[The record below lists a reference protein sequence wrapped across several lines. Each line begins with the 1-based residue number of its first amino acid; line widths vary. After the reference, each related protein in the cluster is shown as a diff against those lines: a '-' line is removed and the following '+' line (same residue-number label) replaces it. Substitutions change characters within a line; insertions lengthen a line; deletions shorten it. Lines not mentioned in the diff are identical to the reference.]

1 MSEPWLLNYAY
12 CTHRASLVPIIDMH
26 FEDRIPQF
34 LELGFNQAGVPQ
46 LKSFVDLLWQAN
58 EELNLVSRKMQFSD
72 LLDNHVID
80 CLLPL
85 NSFPKNSKN
94 VADFGTG
101 GGLPAII
108 YAIQFPEIQFQLF
121 EKSIRKQEFLK
132 RCLNITKNIQ
142 INNEIP
148 NVLKNVDLIMARGF
162 KPLDVI
168 LDVSRNYYE
177 SNGKYFLLKARR
189 EKIDE
194 EISLAHKKF
203 KDLKILIQALKSPVL
218 EVERHLLIIN

>member
-1 MSEPWLLNYAY
+1 MNYAY
-12 CTHRASLVPIIDMH
+12 CTHRASLVPIIDMQ
-26 FEDRIPQF
+26 FKDRLPQI
-34 LELGFNQAGVPQ
+34 LELGFNQARVPQ

-85 NSFPKNSKN
+85 SSFPKNSKT

-108 YAIQFPEIQFQLF
+108 YAIHFPEIQFQLF

-132 RCLNITKNIQ
+132 RCLNITNNIE
-142 INNEIP
+142 INSEIP
-148 NVLKNVDLIMARGF
+148 NVLKNIDLIMARGF

-168 LDVSRNYYE
+168 LDVSRKYYE
-177 SNGKYFLLKARR
+177 SDGKYFLLKARR

-203 KDLKILIQALKSPVL
+203 KDLKISIQALKSPVL
-218 EVERHLLIIN
+218 DVERHLLMVN